1 MGMRMIRTAP
11 NHRTCV
17 LFRRA
22 RAVRFVPA
30 AVSVNSVIID
40 GVCLRVL
47 GAVIWDTSDG
57 SVETKGRLTLVP
69 GLDT

>member
-1 MGMRMIRTAP
+1 MILGGT
-11 NHRTCV
+11 
-17 LFRRA
+17 

-30 AVSVNSVIID
+30 AVSVNSVVID
-40 GVCLRVL
+40 GVCLRML
-47 GAVIWDTSDG
+47 GTVIWDTSDG

>member
-1 MGMRMIRTAP
+1 MI
-11 NHRTCV
+11 
-17 LFRRA
+17 LGGA

-47 GAVIWDTSDG
+47 GTVIWDTYDG